1 MTLVVATR
9 LIMALNRLLVKPR
22 CVLVIHYYVALLRL
36 NHLPTTMAMNDDIV
50 FEGGDWKVID
60 CRDINYDDTELAPGD
75 HENGTEEHA
84 RVWARDFYL
93 ANEAFLIS
101 CIHTRQFLAIFFK
114 TWYSSRAAD
123 DTRANVPPRRFNQ
136 ILFALCNDKQV
147 LHLRG
152 DSVVWACKHDAFG
165 RNFSR

>member
-1 MTLVVATR
+1 M
-9 LIMALNRLLVKPR
+9 
-22 CVLVIHYYVALLRL
+22 VIHYMLLCQKVTKLLLKRRL
-36 NHLPTTMAMNDDIV
+36 SHLPTTMAMNDDIL
-50 FEGGDWKVID
+50 FEGGDWKIID
-60 CRDINYDDTELAPGD
+60 RRDIDYDEAELAPGD

-93 ANEAFLIS
+93 ANEAFLHS
-101 CIHTRQFLAIFFK
+101 CIHTRELLAIFFK

-152 DSVVWACKHDAFG
+152 HSVVWACETLILFASSISSSLLFYP
-165 RNFSR
+165 